1 MSARWLRG
9 AAATAATAAFLVPA
23 PLLAAGP
30 ALAHTAQSPVHAPV
44 HAPAYAPLRAPMQA
58 PARASAHG
66 TAAPAAVAKK
76 LLRAWLRTDRHAASR
91 VATASAVSTLFSYSF
106 RAPDKFA
113 GCSGNAC
120 RFVHTSV
127 RVPGGLDGILMIVSG
142 GKVTKVYESRHLV
155 KPSAA
160 AGHLFDAWRKG
171 DRNRGLE
178 IATSTAVRAL
188 FRTKFDPKGVK
199 YFFQGCNSEPKGHS
213 CAYSYEGGGMF
224 MHVRGS
230 KSRGYEVTS
239 IGYIAD

>member
-23 PLLAAGP
+23 SLLAAGP
-30 ALAHTAQSPVHAPV
+30 ALARTAQ
-44 HAPAYAPLRAPMQA
+44 APAEATGQATAQA

-76 LLRAWLRTDRHAASR
+76 LFGAWLRADRHAASR
-91 VATASAVSTLFSYSF
+91 VATAGAVSTLFSYPF
-106 RAPDKFA
+106 RAPDEFA

-127 RVPGGLDGILMIVSG
+127 RVPGGLDGVLMVVSG
-142 GKVTKVYESRHLV
+142 SKVTKVYESRHLT

-160 AGHLFDAWRKG
+160 AKHLFDAWRAG

-178 IATSTAVRAL
+178 IASTTAVKTL
-188 FRTKFDPKGVK
+188 FRTKYDPKGVK
-199 YFFQGCNSEPKGHS
+199 YFFQGCSSEPKGYS

-224 MHVRGS
+224 MHVRGA

>member
-23 PLLAAGP
+23 SLLAAAP
-30 ALAHTAQSPVHAPV
+30 ALAHTAHAPVRAAAHAPAQSPV
-44 HAPAYAPLRAPMQA
+44 RAA
-58 PARASAHG
+58 AHG
-66 TAAPAAVAKK
+66 AAAPAVVAKK
-76 LLRAWLRTDRHAASR
+76 LFRAWLRADRHAASR
-91 VATASAVSTLFSYSF
+91 VATAGAVSTLFAYPF
-106 RAPDKFA
+106 RAPDEFA

-142 GKVTKVYESRHLV
+142 AKVTKVYESRHLV
-155 KPSAA
+155 TPSAA
-160 AGHLFDAWRKG
+160 AKHLFDAWRKG

-178 IATSTAVRAL
+178 IATTTAVKTL
-188 FRTKFDPKGVK
+188 FRTKYDPKGVK
-199 YFFQGCNSEPKGHS
+199 YFFQGCNSEPKGYG

-239 IGYIAD
+239 ISYIAD

>member
-1 MSARWLRG
+1 MTARWLRG
-9 AAATAATAAFLVPA
+9 AVATAATAAFMLPA
-23 PLLAAGP
+23 SPLAASP
-30 ALAHTAQSPVHAPV
+30 ALAHAAPV
-44 HAPAYAPLRAPMQA
+44 SAQASPQAGPAPA
-58 PARASAHG
+58 
-66 TAAPAAVAKK
+66 TVAKK
-76 LLRAWLRTDRHAASR
+76 LLDAWLRRDRPAASR
-91 VATASAVSTLFSYSF
+91 VATAGATTTLFSYPF
-106 RAPDKFA
+106 RAPDEFA

-127 RVPGGLDGILMIVSG
+127 RVPGGLRGILMIVSG
-142 GKVTKVYESRHLV
+142 GKVTKVYASRHLV

-160 AGHLFDAWRKG
+160 AGHLFDAWRRG

-178 IATSTAVRAL
+178 AATTTAVKTL
-188 FRTKFDPKGVK
+188 FRTKYDPKGVK
-199 YFFQGCNSEPKGHS
+199 YFFQGCGSEPKGYS

>member
-23 PLLAAGP
+23 SSLAAAP
-30 ALAHTAQSPVHAPV
+30 ALAHTAQ
-44 HAPAYAPLRAPMQA
+44 APAQA
-58 PARASAHG
+58 SDRASAHG
-66 TAAPAAVAKK
+66 TTAPAAVAKK
-76 LLRAWLRTDRHAASR
+76 LFSAWLRADRHAASR
-91 VATASAVSTLFSYSF
+91 VATAGAVSTLFSYPF
-106 RAPDKFA
+106 RAPDEFA

-127 RVPGGLDGILMIVSG
+127 RVPGGLDGVLMVVSG
-142 GKVTKVYESRHLV
+142 SKVTKVYESRHLT

-160 AGHLFDAWRKG
+160 AKYLFDAWRAG

-178 IATSTAVRAL
+178 IATTTAVKTL
-188 FRTKFDPKGVK
+188 FRTKYDPKGVK
-199 YFFQGCNSEPKGHS
+199 YFFQGCSSEPKGYG

-224 MHVRGS
+224 MHVRGA

>member
-23 PLLAAGP
+23 SLLPASLFSAGP
-30 ALAHTAQSPVHAPV
+30 ALAHTAQATGQATGQASA
-44 HAPAYAPLRAPMQA
+44 QA
-58 PARASAHG
+58 PDRASAHG

-76 LLRAWLRTDRHAASR
+76 LFSAWLRADRHAASR
-91 VATASAVSTLFSYSF
+91 VATAGAVSTIFSYPF
-106 RAPDKFA
+106 RAPDEFA

-127 RVPGGLDGILMIVSG
+127 RVPGGLGGILMIVSG
-142 GKVTKVYESRHLV
+142 GKVTRVYEARHLV

-178 IATSTAVRAL
+178 IATSAAVKTL
-188 FRTKFDPKGVK
+188 FRAKFDPKGVK
-199 YFFQGCNSEPKGHS
+199 YFFQGCSSEPKGYS